1 MSLFKNLFKK
11 PEVHKQQEQSLEEYV
26 AELRAKRMAE
36 RQPVLSRGSV
46 KNAPDGFNHFN
57 LNDVV
62 IGREENA
69 IRYLFAGDNAA
80 VLVRDLQILNN
91 LARAANDLV
100 PDLPD
105 FSIDRTEI
113 SFDPFPD
120 EVRQRWLFS
129 RLIIEGLTGT
139 GKLKKYPVSAHIE
152 TITGEKFA
160 TLYYT
165 LDGTIGKGGVSVHLH
180 PHSKQYISYSFDF
193 INGVVS
199 HIWKNTQADKIE
211 LYNKNHDKL

>member
-11 PEVHKQQEQSLEEYV
+11 PKAHEQQEQSLEEYV
-26 AELRAKRMAE
+26 AELRAQRIAE

-46 KNAPDGFNHFN
+46 ENAPDGFNHFN

-62 IGREENA
+62 IGKEENA
-69 IRYLFAGDNAA
+69 TRYLFAGDNAA
-80 VLVRDLQILNN
+80 VLIHDLQILNN
-91 LARAANDLV
+91 LARAANNLV
-100 PDLPD
+100 PGLPN
-105 FSIDRTEI
+105 FSIDKTEI
-113 SFDPFPD
+113 AFDPFPD
-120 EVRQRWLFS
+120 EVRQGWLFS
-129 RLIIEGLTGT
+129 RLIIEDLTGT

-165 LDGTIGKGGVSVHLH
+165 LDGAIGKGGVSVHLH
-180 PHSKQYISYSFDF
+180 PHSKQFVSYRFDF

-199 HIWKNTQADKIE
+199 HVRKNTEAGKIE
-211 LYNKNHDKL
+211 LYNKNNDKL